1 VQKPYL
7 FAWSC
12 FDAVFFPAAFALT
25 STFNKLLCLCKG
37 GDMKH
42 EKFSTSGL
50 GIAAS
55 LETEKER
62 ILVGRTELEVLD
74 QSPVGLIKIN
84 REGEITY
91 ANLKMLEIIDAG
103 SYQGKTLKDIFDEA
117 NLAKVEQRLKRRWR
131 GKNDEY
137 EAFMTR
143 SDGHLVPVMISAVP
157 ERTLKGKVCGSVALV
172 RSLEVE
178 HYIDKIHEEIE
189 NESDYKKMLHAV
201 ARITAEIIPF
211 DLFSVVIFSAAGQH
225 VRQLFSYSP
234 EGGET
239 QYAVRW
245 WEVPKEIIKEMQKQQ
260 VVTRVSDLQE
270 YFSKEVWKKF
280 KHRHV
285 ISDFLAAGYH
295 SRLLFMVI
303 RAGRI
308 VGAVGLYS
316 KSEKPFSLKHET
328 ILRSLPLDKAVI
340 MACSLEEK
348 KTIEFRLDLMKKIS
362 MACEKIQDVGQLI
375 VDSIADQ
382 SSLDI
387 VYLFMVDDSR
397 RLFRLMCQA
406 GSKKLPDGYT
416 QSLNEG
422 VLSLVYEKNKNL
434 EIGEN
439 HDLYIPNV
447 RENRAA
453 KRVFKP
459 IYTDTVSKICLPIR
473 TKEAFW
479 ILNIEDPLENA
490 FSQEEFEALKLVR
503 DEIGSFLSRSWLFH
517 SLENTQDS
525 TSDAIISTD
534 SRGDIKQVNPAS
546 CHLLGYAK
554 EDLTGTNL
562 KKYFKDP
569 ETSKEALSEGDFPNR
584 EVVWQKRDG
593 SDLRILLSGVQLP
606 QFFGR
611 QIFIA
616 KDLSLQKKLE
626 KLEYLGKVS
635 IELAMQIRTPLSLM
649 FSWLNRLKAQA
660 ADPSAA
666 EILDKTLRQL
676 KKVELTFDRL
686 AFLGYEGP
694 TGLIPYTAMSLDAQ
708 EIIRRLEEDLPQTEL
723 ERIDFQVQENL
734 PLFQGSLA
742 QLAFCLETMISY
754 LLRFLPE
761 NEKVKVAFSRRK
773 HHLVV
778 DVRGVFPEE
787 SLKGPSGVMDI
798 ALGTNIMRQ
807 FIETDHK
814 GRFCHR
820 FDQKKQILHFS
831 IGLSMTAGA
840 DHG

>member
-1 VQKPYL
+1 
-7 FAWSC
+7 
-12 FDAVFFPAAFALT
+12 
-25 STFNKLLCLCKG
+25 
-37 GDMKH
+37 
-42 EKFSTSGL
+42 
-50 GIAAS
+50 
-55 LETEKER
+55 
-62 ILVGRTELEVLD
+62 
-74 QSPVGLIKIN
+74 
-84 REGEITY
+84 
-91 ANLKMLEIIDAG
+91 MLEIIDAD
-103 SYQGKTLKDIFDEA
+103 SYQGKTLKNIFNEG
-117 NLAKVEQRLKRRWR
+117 NLAKVEQQLKRRWR
-131 GKNDEY
+131 GKSDEY

-189 NESDYKKMLHAV
+189 NEPDYKEMLHTV

-211 DLFSVVIFSAAGQH
+211 DLFSVVIFSTSGQH

-245 WEVPKEIIKEMQKQQ
+245 WEVPKEIIKENQKQQ
-260 VVTRVSDLQE
+260 IVTRVSDLQE
-270 YFSKEVWKKF
+270 YFSRKVWKKF
-280 KHRHV
+280 KHLHV
-285 ISDFLAAGYH
+285 ISDFLAAGYR

-316 KSEKPFSLKHET
+316 KSEKPFSVKHET

-375 VDSIADQ
+375 VNSIADHFA
-382 SSLDI
+382 LEI
-387 VYLFMVDDSR
+387 VYLFMVDDSH

-406 GSKKLPDGYT
+406 GSKKLSDGYT

-434 EIGEN
+434 EIGKN

-447 RENRAA
+447 WENRAA

-459 IYTDTVSKICLPIR
+459 IFTDIVSKICLPIR

-490 FSQEEFEALKLVR
+490 FSQEEFETLKSVR

-534 SRGDIKQVNPAS
+534 SRGKIKQVNPAA

-569 ETSKEALSEGDFPNR
+569 ETSEDALSKGDFPNR

-593 SDLRILLSGVQLP
+593 GDLRVLLSGVQLP

-611 QIFIA
+611 RIFIA

-626 KLEYLGKVS
+626 ELEYLGKVS
-635 IELAMQIRTPLSLM
+635 IELAMQIKTPLSLM
-649 FSWLNRLKAQA
+649 FSWMNRLKAKAQ
-660 ADPSAA
+660 DLDLSAA
-666 EILDKTLRQL
+666 ETLDKTIRQL

-686 AFLGYEGP
+686 AFLGYEKP

-807 FIETDHK
+807 FIEADHK

-820 FDQKKQILHFS
+820 FDQKKQVLHFS
-831 IGLSMTAGA
+831 IGLSMTAGE
-840 DHG
+840 GYG

>member
-1 VQKPYL
+1 M
-7 FAWSC
+7 
-12 FDAVFFPAAFALT
+12 
-25 STFNKLLCLCKG
+25 KLKE
-37 GDMKH
+37 H
-42 EKFSTSGL
+42 PSSGL
-50 GIAAS
+50 GIVAS
-55 LETEKER
+55 LEPEKER
-62 ILVGRTELEVLD
+62 ILCGRTELEVLD

-84 REGEITY
+84 RDGEITY
-91 ANLKMLEIIDAG
+91 ANRKMLEIIDVG
-103 SYQGKTLKDIFDEA
+103 SYQGKTLKDIFNEA

-131 GKNDEY
+131 GKSDEY
-137 EAFMTR
+137 EAFMSR
-143 SDGHLVPVMISAVP
+143 SDGHLVPVTISAVP

-189 NESDYKKMLHAV
+189 NEPDYKEMLHAV

-211 DLFSVVIFSAAGQH
+211 DLFSVVIFSTSGKH

-234 EGGET
+234 EGEAT

-245 WEVPKEIIKEMQKQQ
+245 WEVPKQIIKEMQKQQ
-260 VVTRVSDLQE
+260 IVTRVRNLQE
-270 YFSKEVWKKF
+270 YFSKKVWQKF
-280 KHRHV
+280 KHRKV
-285 ISDFLAAGYH
+285 ISDFLAAGYR

-303 RAGRI
+303 RAGRLI
-308 VGAVGLYS
+308 GAVGLYS
-316 KSEKPFSLKHET
+316 KSETPFSLMHET

-340 MACSLEEK
+340 MTCSLEEK
-348 KTIEFRLDLMKKIS
+348 KTIEFRLELMKKIS
-362 MACEKIQDVGQLI
+362 MACENIQAVGQLI
-375 VDSIADQ
+375 VDSIADHFA
-382 SSLDI
+382 LDI
-387 VYLFMVDDSR
+387 AYLFMVDDNR
-397 RLFRLMCQA
+397 RLFHLMCQA
-406 GSKKLPDGYT
+406 GSKKLSDGYT

-422 VLSLVYEKNKNL
+422 ILSLVYEKNKNL
-434 EIGEN
+434 EIGKN

-447 RENRAA
+447 REDRAA

-459 IYTDTVSKICLPIR
+459 IYTEIVSKICLPIR

-490 FSQEEFEALKLVR
+490 FSQEEFEALKSVR
-503 DEIGSFLSRSWLFH
+503 DEIGSFFSRSWLFH
-517 SLENTQDS
+517 SLENTQAR

-534 SRGDIKQVNPAS
+534 SRGNIKQVNPAA
-546 CHLLGYAK
+546 CHLLGYAM

-569 ETSKEALSEGDFPNR
+569 ETSEEALLEGDFPNR
-584 EVVWQKRDG
+584 EVVWQKRG
-593 SDLRILLSGVQLP
+593 GGDLRILLSVVQLP

-611 QIFIA
+611 RIFVA

-626 KLEYLGKVS
+626 ELEYLGKLS
-635 IELAMQIRTPLSLM
+635 IELAMQIKTPLSLM

-660 ADPSAA
+660 VDLSAA
-666 EILDKTLRQL
+666 ETLDKTIRQL

-686 AFLGYEGP
+686 AFLGYEEP
-694 TGLIPYTAMSLDAQ
+694 TGLIPYIAMSLDAQ
-708 EIIRRLEEDLPQTEL
+708 EIIRRLKEDLPRTEL
-723 ERIDFQVQENL
+723 ERINFQVQENL

-761 NEKVKVAFSRRK
+761 NKKVKVAFSRRK

-807 FIETDHK
+807 FIEADHK

-820 FDQKKQILHFS
+820 FDQKKQVLHFS
-831 IGLSMTAGA
+831 IGLSMTAGEG
-840 DHG
+840 HG